1 MGKYSCEKCA
11 KTFSQKSHY
20 DKHLTRKN
28 PCEIQTDKIKALIDK
43 AVEEK
48 LIELNKKL
56 ISNNTENNI
65 TINITEQMDISK
77 MSKLEL
83 LEKCKELGITKCSS
97 KNKSQLIELIHSKQ
111 KITDCGL
118 KSEVEINNIYQP
130 QNISSND
137 IEDDEIV
144 DCEILN
150 KINKKEDHAD
160 LNNSENTIKIVS
172 LFAGCGGLDFGFHNN
187 PKYKH
192 VLVNDFDK
200 DACDTY
206 EHNFGIKPICCD
218 VKTLTNIPDFDLLM
232 GGFPCQGFSMANPYR
247 TEADERNKLYLEILR
262 ILNQK
267 KPSYFILENVKG
279 ILNMGGYDTELDKK
293 NKTGRI
299 VKNIV
304 EDLKMCGYK
313 VQYKLF
319 ELKKFNIPQKRER
332 VIFIGVRN
340 DINFEINWPV
350 GNNTEL
356 TLKDAIGNLPIDYI
370 NEIQHIGTKHKCN
383 VNGFLGNRELKWDE
397 PSPTITGRG
406 GGSGGPV
413 IHNHPSLKRRLTI
426 RECAR
431 IQTFPD
437 NFIFKGS
444 VSSMYK
450 QIGNAVPCNFSVYLS
465 KIFN

>member
-1 MGKYSCEKCA
+1 MVGV
-11 KTFSQKSHY
+11 
-20 DKHLTRKN
+20 
-28 PCEIQTDKIKALIDK
+28 IDK

-56 ISNNTENNI
+56 ISNNIENNI
-65 TINITEQMDISK
+65 TINITEQMTEKMDIPK

-97 KNKSQLIELIHSKQ
+97 KNKGELISLINDKTQSK
-111 KITDCGL
+111 K
-118 KSEVEINNIYQP
+118 KVELIQ
-130 QNISSND
+130 
-137 IEDDEIV
+137 DDENI
-144 DCEILN
+144 DGAILN
-150 KINKKEDHAD
+150 EINKKEDHTH
-160 LNNSENTIKIVS
+160 LNNSENIIKIVS

-206 EHNFGIKPICCD
+206 ENNFGIKPVCCD
-218 VKTLTNIPDFDLLM
+218 IKTLTEIPDFDLLI

-304 EDLKMCGYK
+304 EELEMCGYK

-340 DINFEINWPV
+340 DINFEIKWPIV
-350 GNNTEL
+350 SNTEL
-356 TLKDAIGNLPIDYI
+356 TLKDAIGDLPIDYI

>member
-1 MGKYSCEKCA
+1 M
-11 KTFSQKSHY
+11 
-20 DKHLTRKN
+20 
-28 PCEIQTDKIKALIDK
+28 TD
-43 AVEEK
+43 
-48 LIELNKKL
+48 
-56 ISNNTENNI
+56 ISSSNI
-65 TINITEQMDISK
+65 TCTIEEMDLTNLSK
-77 MSKLEL
+77 TEL
-83 LEKCKELGITKCSS
+83 LEKCEELGIKKCKS
-97 KNKSQLIELIHSKQ
+97 KNKGELINLINDTIQNDKTHTK
-111 KITDCGL
+111 K
-118 KSEVEINNIYQP
+118 VELI
-130 QNISSND
+130 
-137 IEDDEIV
+137 IEDDESV

-150 KINKKEDHAD
+150 KINKKEYHTD
-160 LNNSENTIKIVS
+160 LNNNENIIKIVS

-206 EHNFGIKPICCD
+206 EDNFGIKPICCD
-218 VKTLTNIPDFDLLM
+218 VKTLTDIPDFDLLM

-247 TEADERNKLYLEILR
+247 TEADDRNKLYLEILR
-262 ILNQK
+262 ILTQK

-350 GNNTEL
+350 GNNTEI
-356 TLKDAIGNLPIDYI
+356 TLKDAIGDLPIDYI